1 MIREI
6 NVISSGFREVL
17 ERNNVRGFALSLEFN
32 TLSKVIKTNAEF
44 SVSDI
49 NTNMFAIQ
57 LLNNGSPIVIEESS
71 ILYVNVERADGTIV
85 TNKCEVIDGEIGAI
99 LIKFSKLSNEIVGT
113 NRLEV
118 VVIHT
123 NNEKIVSPRVSY
135 KTFQSIDSYYEY
147 PDQES
152 VDVLDILVDEVVSLK
167 NSVINTNSTLEQEMA
182 ERQLVY
188 AQINEAEQLRIS
200 NELKRQ
206 ESHESIKATE
216 ELITMKEETRE
227 ENMNSMILTFGRC
240 MEAFES
246 KVQDVNSKIAEYD
259 SNEESRKNDHSDR
272 VTYFDEVIKVDH
284 QNILKTEE
292 LREQAESQRSDAEI
306 ERNDFFNEAKHQIET
321 WEDQEE
327 TRVSQEASRVNSF
340 KNMTST
346 FDSKVQIVDGKISA
360 ISEKISEATQKIT
373 QFSNDE
379 ATRKS
384 EHSARVNKFDN
395 EIVVKHQEMVSEENK
410 RVTQE
415 SARVIAENERKN
427 FYAQTQTAEA
437 SRVTADEK
445 REEKVR
451 ALEARVD
458 SKINETSNHVRTL
471 EARVNEKIDETDAHV
486 TTLEDRVNAKINE
499 YNTATLIT
507 NAEIDTIIANAL
519 K

>member
-85 TNKCEVIDGEIGAI
+85 TNKCEVIDGKIGAI

-118 VVIHT
+118 VVMHT

-135 KTFQSIDSYYEY
+135 KTFQSIDSYYDY
-147 PDQES
+147 PDQED
-152 VDVLDILVDEVVSLK
+152 VDVLDVLVDEVVELK

-216 ELITMKEETRE
+216 ELITTKEETRQ
-227 ENMNSMILTFGRC
+227 ENMNSMVLTFGSC
-240 MEAFES
+240 LEAFES
-246 KVQDVNSKIAEYD
+246 KIQDVNSKIVEYE
-259 SNEESRKNDHSDR
+259 SNEESRKSDHSDR
-272 VTYFDEVIKVDH
+272 IVYFDEVIKVDH
-284 QNILKTEE
+284 ENILNAEA
-292 LREQAESQRSDAEI
+292 LRNQAEDLRCVAEE
-306 ERNDFFNEAKHQIET
+306 ERNDFFNKVKAQIKT
-321 WEDQEE
+321 WEVQEE
-327 TRVSQEASRVNSF
+327 SRVSQEALRVNSF
-340 KNMTST
+340 ENMTST
-346 FDSKVQIVDGKISA
+346 FDSKVQTVDGKISA
-360 ISEKISEATQKIT
+360 ISEKISEANQKIT

-395 EIVVKHQEMVSEENK
+395 EILVRHQEMVDAEST
-410 RVTQE
+410 RRTQE
-415 SARVIAENERKN
+415 LARGTAENERKS
-427 FYAQTQTAEA
+427 FYAQVKTEESA
-437 SRVTADEK
+437 RVTADAK

-451 ALEARVD
+451 TLEARVD
-458 SKINETSNHVRTL
+458 SKIN
-471 EARVNEKIDETDAHV
+471 ETDAHV
-486 TTLEDRVNAKINE
+486 TTLEDRVVAKINE

-519 K
+519 R